1 MTDPVPVVT
10 VDEVMPGAVP
20 SSGPVVA
27 VLVALNSPGLTEP
40 VADLLLLLTRTALQT
55 LVDVGARPWLIDLTG
70 GHLPTPDEL
79 TGADGVM
86 LLGGGDVDATL
97 YGFSGPVPHQY
108 GVDRGV
114 DEYSIDA
121 VRASLAADVPTLAIC
136 RGSQVLNVALGGT
149 LIPDIEDFALH
160 HGASDEDLLLD
171 EVITVDP
178 QSWLGGVLGRQRISV
193 RSGHHQAIDRV
204 GQGLRVVAC
213 ADDGIVEGV
222 EHEDHWAVGVQWHPE
237 DAHGSEEDRH
247 RVFGAFVRELEARRA
262 GGGPA

>member
-10 VDEVMPGAVP
+10 VDEVMPDGVP
-20 SSGPVVA
+20 ESGPVVA
-27 VLVALNSPGLTEP
+27 VLVALNSPDMTET
-40 VADLLLLLTRTALQT
+40 VAELVLHLTRTALQT

-70 GHLPTPDEL
+70 GELPPPGEVTR
-79 TGADGVM
+79 ADGVM

-97 YGFSGPVPHQY
+97 YGFFGHVPHAY
-108 GVDRGV
+108 GVDRAV

-136 RGSQVLNVALGGT
+136 RGIQVLNVALGGT

-160 HGASDEDLLLD
+160 HGGSDDELFLD
-171 EVITVDP
+171 ETVTVDP
-178 QSWLGGVLGRQRISV
+178 QSWLGGVLGRTRITV
-193 RSGHHQAIDRV
+193 RSGHHQAIDQV
-204 GQGLRVVAC
+204 GQGLRVVAR

-237 DAHGSEEDRH
+237 DSHGSEEDRH
-247 RVFGAFVRELEARRA
+247 LVFGAFVRELEARRA